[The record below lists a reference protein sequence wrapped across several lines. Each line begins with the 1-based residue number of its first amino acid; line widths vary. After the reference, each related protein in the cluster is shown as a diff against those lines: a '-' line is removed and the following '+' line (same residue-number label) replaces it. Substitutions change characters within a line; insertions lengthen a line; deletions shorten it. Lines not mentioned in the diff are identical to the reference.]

1 MLFIELYARILA
13 KFRSKKAF
21 CQLCGISPQTLNN
34 YLSGRRA
41 MSADFISKASE
52 LLGLS
57 LEEIGLYFFEPIV
70 AKEHDAA
77 V

>member
-21 CQLCGISPQTLNN
+21 CQLCGIS
-34 YLSGRRA
+34 
-41 MSADFISKASE
+41 
-52 LLGLS
+52 
-57 LEEIGLYFFEPIV
+57 LEEIGLYFFEPIG